1 MSKIYAPLNSVNTY
15 RTVKTVLPLDVSLS
29 KEEAR
34 ELMELEKLVATSGF
48 TPQQLISKFNIVS
61 TENVGIYYFCIEK
74 CFALRKLAKNPN
86 ISPLIAYLIER
97 KVSEVKPNDEL
108 GTRHALLFNPVVY
121 NDKFTFKAVFANVAK
136 GLDMMYAL
144 APLLAKADISVFMLL
159 LAEMGDTDT
168 SDNVTSGVN
177 MVTSTYT
184 NRAFAREEEI
194 HAWAKEFAPDFSE
207 LPLSWILKVYGL

>member
-29 KEEAR
+29 MEEAR
-34 ELMELEKLVATSGF
+34 ELMGLEKLAATSGF
-48 TPQQLISKFNIVS
+48 TPQQLVSKFNIAI

-97 KVSEVKPNDEL
+97 KVSEVKPADEL

-121 NDKFTFKAVFANVAK
+121 NDKFTFKAIFANVAK

-144 APLLAKADISVFMLL
+144 APLLPKADISVFMIL
-159 LAEMGDTDT
+159 LAEMGGMDMGRYIASSANMTT
-168 SDNVTSGVN
+168 SI
-177 MVTSTYT
+177 YT
-184 NRAFAREEEI
+184 NRAIAREEEI
-194 HAWAKEFAPDFSE
+194 HAWAAEFAPDFSG
-207 LPLSWILKVYGL
+207 LPLSWILKAYGL